1 MQDLVLIFAYHF
13 PPENVIG
20 ALRPY
25 RFYKYLS
32 RLGYRCHVI
41 TAADVAERPDLDAE
55 HVSDPFVDNP
65 RVGVGWQV
73 ERAIRKLLLPGV
85 AGSQW
90 SVHAYRAAV
99 RFIENNPGYRVTLF
113 STFPPMGVHFAAY
126 WLARQRRLPWI
137 ADYRD
142 PVGDN
147 PIHHQINRFTQ
158 DVYRKLERIFVRA
171 NDIAI
176 ANTDAAQ
183 AKLQRNYPDRADR
196 IDLIWNGFDPE
207 DRLLP
212 LPARLPGT
220 KILAHVGEL
229 YGGRDASP
237 ILESLRRLIDRG
249 RICPGEILVHLAGP
263 AVAGS
268 IPDGTFMEKAAGE
281 GWLRLDSSRVPQ
293 KTAHHI
299 IQTASYLL
307 LIQPQ
312 TALQVPG
319 KLFEYL
325 QIGRPI
331 LAFVPPDSPVERVLA
346 KSGVPYLCIYPGTR
360 TNQIDDSIFEFLQ
373 LSPDAVQ
380 PSQWFED
387 EFNAKQHAA
396 KLAELIDLVQARAY
410 AERLGGRASEKGQQF

>member
-1 MQDLVLIFAYHF
+1 MPQDLVLIFAYHF

-20 ALRPY
+20 AVRPY
-25 RFYKYLS
+25 RFYKYLL

-41 TAADVAERPDLDAE
+41 TAADVAQRPDLDAE
-55 HVSDPFVDNP
+55 RVSDPFVDQP
-65 RVGVGWQV
+65 RIGVGWQI
-73 ERAIRKLLLPGV
+73 ERAIRKFLMPGV

-90 SVHAYRAAV
+90 SVHAYRAAL
-99 RFIENNPGYRVTLF
+99 RFIDKNPGYRVTLF

-126 WLARQRRLPWI
+126 WLARQRQLPWI

-147 PIHHQINRFTQ
+147 PIHSNINRFTQ

-171 NDIAI
+171 NDVAI

-183 AKLQRNYPDRADR
+183 TKLKRDYPNRAGR
-196 IDLIWNGFDPE
+196 IELIWNGFDPE
-207 DRLLP
+207 ERLVALPPAFSDR
-212 LPARLPGT
+212 
-220 KILAHVGEL
+220 KVLAHVGEL

-237 ILESLRRLIDRG
+237 ILRSLRRLIDQQ
-249 RICPGEILVHLAGP
+249 RIHPGEILVHLAGP

-268 IPDGTFMEKAAGE
+268 VPDAAFMEMAAAE
-281 GWLRLDSSRVPQ
+281 GWLRLDSDRVPQ
-293 KTAHHI
+293 QTAHLI
-299 IQTASYLL
+299 IQTANYLL

-331 LAFVPPDSPVERVLA
+331 LALVPPDSPVERILA
-346 KSGVPYLCIYPGTR
+346 KSGVPYLCVYPSASDR
-360 TNQIDDSIFEFLQ
+360 EFDNLIFEFLQ
-373 LSPDAVQ
+373 LSTHEVK

-387 EFNAKQHAA
+387 EFNAEHHAGKVA
-396 KLAELIDLVQARAY
+396 QLVQQVQAQVLNRA
-410 AERLGGRASEKGQQF
+410 LASAK

>member
-20 ALRPY
+20 AMRPY

-32 RLGYRCHVI
+32 RMGYRCHVI
-41 TAADVAERPDLDAE
+41 TAAHVAQRPDLDAE
-55 HVSDPFVDNP
+55 RVSDPFIDTP

-90 SVHAYRAAV
+90 SLHAYRAAL
-99 RFIENNPGYRVTLF
+99 RFIDNHPGYRVTLF

-147 PIHHQINRFTQ
+147 PIHNQINRFTR
-158 DVYRKLERIFVRA
+158 DVYRKLERIFVGA

-183 AKLQRNYPDRADR
+183 AKLKRNYPGRADR
-196 IDLIWNGFDPE
+196 IELIWNGFDPE
-207 DRLLP
+207 DRLPP
-212 LPARLPGT
+212 LPPRLPGT

-229 YGGRDASP
+229 YGGRNASP
-237 ILESLRRLIDRG
+237 ILESLRRLIDHG
-249 RICPGEILVHLAGP
+249 RICPGDFLLHLAGP
-263 AVAGS
+263 AVTGS
-268 IPDGTFMEKAAGE
+268 IPDFAFMEKAAGE
-281 GWLRLDSSRVPQ
+281 GWVRLDSERVSQ
-293 KTAHHI
+293 KAAHQI
-299 IQTASYLL
+299 MQTASYLL

-346 KSGVPYLCIYPGTR
+346 KSGVPYRCVNPGTSPDQLD
-360 TNQIDDSIFEFLQ
+360 NSIFEFLE
-373 LSPDAVQ
+373 LSPEPVQ

-387 EFNAKQHAA
+387 EFNAKHHAV
-396 KLAELIDLVQARAY
+396 KLAAMIERVQKR
-410 AERLGGRASEKGQQF
+410 S